1 MSCAAFVAGMVLLLV
16 SAAGASA
23 LAPGSPTAP
32 RAPLAEVSAGPAVTT
47 SPHGN
52 ILIRS
57 ASPQGDALP
66 GVVLTVQ
73 YRLAIVNDTPSTGAI
88 PVRVPGTL
96 ASFQTHTGPLF
107 VFGLARNV
115 TLQGPGFSDPNVTTT
130 SILIDNET
138 IFQTGA
144 SATFDTQLA
153 ALMTPFP
160 YGSIALEAQ
169 WKWTLVA
176 QDGTAVNSSW
186 SPGAPQFLEPA
197 QYADL
202 LSISPVQLAPG
213 AGITSCLGGPIV
225 NRTFSL
231 HAETVRPLNDF
242 VQNTNTVPVNESNA
256 FCQTIVIPSNV
267 APQPL
272 LVHIWDYTVVTLLLY
287 IVKVS
292 LVNATKLNAS
302 AVLGLPPVVY
312 LDVAALVVTVAIVL
326 WVLGVRR
333 PTEEIPEAPEERDSM
348 PE

>member
-1 MSCAAFVAGMVLLLV
+1 MRWVATVGGVLLLLLG
-16 SAAGASA
+16 AACASGIAPGHPATAVTPSSEASA
-23 LAPGSPTAP
+23 T
-32 RAPLAEVSAGPAVTT
+32 PAVTT

-57 ASPQGDALP
+57 AAPQGDVPP
-66 GVVLTVQ
+66 GMVLTVQ
-73 YRLAIVNDTPSTGAI
+73 YRLAIVNDTTSTGVV

-107 VFGLARNV
+107 VFGLGRNV
-115 TLQGPGFSDPNVTTT
+115 SLSGPGFSDPNLTTT
-130 SILIDNET
+130 STLLDNET
-138 IFQTGA
+138 VFQTGA
-144 SATFDTQLA
+144 TASFDTQLA

-160 YGSIALEAQ
+160 YGSIALYAQ

-176 QDGTAVNSSW
+176 QDGSEVNSSW
-186 SPGAPQFLEPA
+186 SPAAPELLQPA

-202 LSISPVQLAPG
+202 LSIVPVQLAPG
-213 AGITSCLGGPIV
+213 GGITSCLGGSIV

-242 VQNTNTVPVNESNA
+242 VQNTNTVPANETNS

-272 LVHIWDYTVVTLLLY
+272 IVHIWDYTVVTLLLY

-302 AVLGLPPVVY
+302 AVLGLPPVLY
-312 LDVAALVVTVAIVL
+312 LDVGALVVTVAILL

-333 PTEEIPEAPEERDSM
+333 PTEELPETPDPRESM

>member
-1 MSCAAFVAGMVLLLV
+1 MRWSASAGGVILLLV
-16 SAAGASA
+16 GAACASG
-23 LAPGSPTAP
+23 LPPTHAATP
-32 RAPLAEVSAGPAVTT
+32 RAPTTTDLAAPAVTT

-57 ASPQGDALP
+57 TAPQGDALP

-73 YRLAIVNDTPSTGAI
+73 YRLAIVNDTPSTGAV

-96 ASFQTHTGPLF
+96 ATFQTHSGPLF
-107 VFGLARNV
+107 VFGLSRNV
-115 TLQGPGFSDPNVTTT
+115 TLEGPGFSDPNVTTT
-130 SILIDNET
+130 SILLDNET
-138 IFQTGA
+138 AFQSGA
-144 SATFDTQLA
+144 TASFDTQLA

-160 YGSIALEAQ
+160 YGTIALEAQ

-176 QDGTAVNSSW
+176 QDGSQVNSSW
-186 SPGAPQFLEPA
+186 SPQAPQFLEPA

-202 LSISPVQLAPG
+202 LSIAPVQLAPG
-213 AGITSCLGGPIV
+213 GGVTSCLGGPIG

-231 HAETVRPLNDF
+231 HAETVKPLNDF
-242 VQNTNTVPVNESNA
+242 VQNTNTAPPSQANS

-272 LVHIWDYTVVTLLLY
+272 IVHIWDYTVVTLLLY

-326 WVLGVRR
+326 WVVGVRR
-333 PTEEIPEAPEERDSM
+333 PARDLPETPDDRESM